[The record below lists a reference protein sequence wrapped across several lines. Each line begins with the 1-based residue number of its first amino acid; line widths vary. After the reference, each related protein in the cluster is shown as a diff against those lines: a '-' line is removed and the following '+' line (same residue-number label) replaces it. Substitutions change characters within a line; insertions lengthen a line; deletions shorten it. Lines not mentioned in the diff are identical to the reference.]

1 MVKKTWK
8 FQTVYEDND
17 RFVKTNR
24 DLKRTHKNEDC
35 VESAIE
41 EIAVE

>member
-8 FQTVYEDND
+8 FQTVHKDND
-17 RFVKTNR
+17 IFIKKKR
-24 DLKRTHKNEDC
+24 DLKRSHKNEDC